1 MERYN
6 FYWFHDRV
14 DPDLSSASCLWHL
27 SDESGLG
34 NLSQLLVFP
43 SEPKFLCPNTSVER
57 EHSEMCPASPDRLL
71 QAGRAPERLPLPIPG
86 WHSLKTS
93 IAHVKIKA
101 SSTQWC
107 YPQGHCT
114 KWGMHSTIFFFF
126 TKYFMKLSCM
136 KQCMSHRSA
145 SRLHFIFILQ
155 HLVRSSNIDVP
166 TFLQLLFLNN

>member
-1 MERYN
+1 M
-6 FYWFHDRV
+6 

-101 SSTQWC
+101 SLALSGAIHRGIAQSEECILPYFFSLQST
-107 YPQGHCT
+107 
-114 KWGMHSTIFFFF
+114 
-126 TKYFMKLSCM
+126 L
-136 KQCMSHRSA
+136 
-145 SRLHFIFILQ
+145 
-155 HLVRSSNIDVP
+155 
-166 TFLQLLFLNN
+166 